1 LRAADSHD
9 FWPPFSF
16 FRVRHFGTIRAND
29 NAGDCRQLQQLK
41 IISGQLVPLVK
52 PVGQRLFLSRNAIQC
67 FSGSSPVGSG
77 IRQRSPSHDVNG
89 KNAALMTREQIID
102 KIANDRVRLISQF
115 RYDPA
120 NQSAAAAVPF
130 QIDRAVR
137 GLTVDFS
144 PPVRTT
150 RALVFSGN

>member
-1 LRAADSHD
+1 
-9 FWPPFSF
+9 
-16 FRVRHFGTIRAND
+16 
-29 NAGDCRQLQQLK
+29 
-41 IISGQLVPLVK
+41 
-52 PVGQRLFLSRNAIQC
+52 
-67 FSGSSPVGSG
+67 
-77 IRQRSPSHDVNG
+77 VNG

-144 PPVRTT
+144 PSVRTT